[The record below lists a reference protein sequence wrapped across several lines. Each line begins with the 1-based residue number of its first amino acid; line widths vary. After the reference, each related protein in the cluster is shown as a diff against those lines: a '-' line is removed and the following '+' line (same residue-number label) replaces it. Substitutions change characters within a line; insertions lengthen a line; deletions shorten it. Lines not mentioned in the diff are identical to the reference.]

1 MGGSVRKRWLGIFAL
16 CVLSCFGGSA
26 SAGRA
31 EGPSGEPPDDYVIV
45 QFQGGV
51 SAQALTASGKGPSL
65 AEQGYRTVAVPKGKT
80 RDQFL
85 AELQAR
91 PDVISA
97 EADGIVTAAEIP
109 NDPFYLQN
117 QAQYLAQ
124 IGLPAAWDL
133 ATGSNQIIVAVLD
146 SGNDLGHPDFSG
158 RLWENPNDAFS
169 DGIDHDK
176 NGCINDRYGCRF
188 VELTVKN
195 KAACGYSEG
204 LPTGTTPNGF
214 VKDDSGSALRP
225 GAHGTFVSGI
235 IGAAGNN
242 GAGVTGVA
250 WTVRLMTVKVL
261 DCGSQNG
268 LPTGKI
274 SNVADGIDYARLN
287 GANIINLSLSSKDQ
301 ADNSKKLR
309 DAIQQAQDAGII
321 IVVAAGNYGGD
332 PSQPGPGYPGAYTEF
347 PSVVTVGAADQN
359 NGMAWATFSAYGPAL
374 DFAAPG
380 AKGIASTLR
389 SDLGLSTL
397 YGLDQNGGTSYATP
411 LVSGMFAL
419 MMSRNSRLSAAD
431 YIQIARDT
439 ATPAPP
445 ASHGQNWAGAGII
458 NIGAAVAR
466 VPMSIG
472 GSALRDWKDVPA
484 GTEVRATI
492 DGTECGITATVAFGV
507 VSRYSLRIKSAAEQ
521 PGCGVPGKVV
531 QLWVGGAQAQPS
543 VTWGGKNEDLGVINR
558 DVSSVSPPP
567 GAVVVQTLNGGWSN
581 VAHFDAP
588 GNLPTA
594 FASLPTPWTA
604 AYRWDPAKPA
614 LDGTAGAYQGFMRN
628 TPTYVGD
635 WASVQTYDT
644 YWVDAPA
651 TNIANLNPNPL
662 PGRVLQ
668 LKPGWNN
675 FVYTGS
681 SKAIA
686 EALQEVTGKYTEV
699 VQYDNANRA
708 WLVHIPGQPRYLED
722 FGGLFK
728 LKVYWVYMTKAGS
741 ITMN

>member
-1 MGGSVRKRWLGIFAL
+1 MRKRWLGIFAL
-16 CVLSCFGGSA
+16 CVLGGFGGPA
-26 SAGRA
+26 SAVRA
-31 EGPSGEPPDDYVIV
+31 EGPSGELPDDYVIV
-45 QFQGGV
+45 QFQGGT
-51 SAQALTASGKGPSL
+51 SAQALIGADAGSGMAPSL
-65 AEQGYRTVAVPKGKT
+65 AEQGYQSLPVPKGKT

-97 EADGIVTAAEIP
+97 EADGMVTAAEIP

-117 QAQYLAQ
+117 QAQYLSQ

-133 ATGSNQIIVAVLD
+133 AQGSNRIIVAVLD
-146 SGNDLGHPDFSG
+146 SGLDLGHPDFSG

-188 VELTVKN
+188 VDLTVQN
-195 KAACGYSEG
+195 RAACGYSEG

-214 VKDDSGSALRP
+214 VTDDSGSLLRP

-242 GAGVTGVA
+242 NAGVTGVA

-261 DCGSQNG
+261 DCGGANG
-268 LPTGKI
+268 LPTGRI
-274 SNVADGIDYARLN
+274 SNVAQGIDYARRM

-301 ADNSKKLR
+301 TDDKKVLR

-321 IVVAAGNYGGD
+321 VVVAAGNYGRD
-332 PSQPGPGYPGAYTEF
+332 ASQPGPGYPGAYMEF
-347 PSVVTVGAADQN
+347 PNLVTVGAADQN
-359 NGMAWATFSAYGPAL
+359 NGMVWAPFSAYGPAL

-380 AKGIASTLR
+380 ARGIVSTLR
-389 SDLGLSTL
+389 GDLGSTSL
-397 YGLDQNGGTSYATP
+397 YGQDQNGGTSFATP
-411 LVSGMFAL
+411 FVTGMFAL

-431 YIQIARDT
+431 YIQLARDA
-439 ATPAPP
+439 ATPAPAAP
-445 ASHGQNWAGAGII
+445 HGQNWAGAGIV

-466 VPMSIG
+466 VPMSIT
-472 GSALRDWKDVPA
+472 GSALRDWKDVSG
-484 GTEVRATI
+484 GTEVRATV
-492 DGTECGITATVAFGV
+492 DGNDCGSTTTVDFGV
-507 VSRYSLRIKSAAEQ
+507 VSRYGLRIKSAAEQ
-521 PGCGVPGKVV
+521 PGCGAPGKTV
-531 QLWVGGAQAQPS
+531 QLLVGGAAAQPTL
-543 VTWGGKNEDLGVINR
+543 TWGGKNEDLGVINR

-588 GNLPTA
+588 GNLRTA

-604 AYRWDPAKPA
+604 AYRWDPLKPA
-614 LDGTAGAYQGFMRN
+614 FDGSAGAFQSFLRN
-628 TPTYVGD
+628 APTYASD

-644 YWVDAPA
+644 FWVDAPV
-651 TNIANLNPNPL
+651 ANVASLNPNPL
-662 PGRVLQ
+662 PGRVQQ

-675 FVYTGS
+675 FVYTGT
-681 SKAIA
+681 SKAVA
-686 EALQEVTGKYTEV
+686 VALQEVSGKYTEV
-699 VQYDNANRA
+699 LQYDNANRA
-708 WLVHIPGQPRYLED
+708 WLVYIPGQPRYLED

-728 LKVYWVYMTKAGS
+728 LKLYWVYMTTAGS